1 MALTPFPPFVDLLD
15 KLDKSA
21 TPIDEID
28 VMGQLNSVLPDQM
41 ASLSLEERRGV
52 IADFE
57 GFRFQR
63 PHGSS
68 REPWGMYWSEMASMM
83 RADGTTIR
91 SPELAEVDD
100 DIVAHWI
107 AQSERYSHPVLVARY
122 SDLAWTI
129 GQYLRRPPKSAPAN
143 LHALSIDLPVALI
156 RRAVD
161 GYLDAVDRDL
171 HAEEHHAW
179 KFIERAMELT
189 AIVKDKERTKR
200 AKDMLYAQRDRFRA
214 LDASF
219 MWWRFDDIAWSQAKL
234 LQPDETEQKDAI
246 DFLEEVLAI
255 SANSTNPARFNP
267 HDATSAADRLDR
279 RRAQRKELDE
289 ARRAMRDAAR
299 AKEEL
304 AKMSDGMT
312 AIAHLEDLL
321 PRYRNAGMVEDVA
334 RIEALIRERAE
345 QAKGEMAT
353 FSVPMKLAQED
364 LDKWSATVLKGSL
377 TDGLRE
383 VALAGVVGDED
394 VHRQLKEF
402 AKQAPLWAMIST
414 SIMGDDGF
422 TQAMV
427 GSLEDDMDGRAIQHA
442 ANIFSWTAPWI
453 HYGLHAL
460 REKHQ
465 FGVEELLPIIR
476 ECGIFK
482 PERDPMLREGL
493 AAWLAGDATKAI
505 HVLVPQVEAALRDLL
520 AAIGA
525 PVTEPDHVNGGF
537 QMIGFG
543 KIINNAV
550 FKAKVPKYLRFHLR
564 ALYCD
569 SRGINL
575 RNVIAHGLA
584 SADLLTLGTANWVV
598 HTILTLS
605 LLRLKRKNG

>member
-1 MALTPFPPFVDLLD
+1 MALLPFKPFVDLLGA
-15 KLDKSA
+15 LDKESG
-21 TPIDEID
+21 PLDEID
-28 VMGQLNSVLPDQM
+28 VMGKLNALLPDKM
-41 ASLSLEERRGV
+41 TSLPPEERRGV
-52 IADFE
+52 IADFD

-68 REPWGMYWSEMASMM
+68 REPWGMYWSEMASMT
-83 RADGTTIR
+83 RADGTTIH
-91 SPELAEVDD
+91 SPEIAEVDD

-107 AQSERYSHPVLVARY
+107 AQSERYSHPILVARY

-129 GQYLRRPPKSAPAN
+129 GQYLRKPPKGAPAN
-143 LHALSIDLPVALI
+143 IQPLSIALPVALV
-156 RRAVD
+156 RRAVA
-161 GYLDAVDRDL
+161 GYLDSIERDL
-171 HAEEHHAW
+171 FAEEHHAW
-179 KFIERAMELT
+179 KFIERAMELS
-189 AIVKDKERTKR
+189 AIAKDAEPMKR
-200 AKDMLYAQRDRFRA
+200 AKAMLYALRNKLRT
-214 LDASF
+214 LDAGF
-219 MWWRFDDIAWSQAKL
+219 MWWRFDDIAWSQSKQ
-234 LQPDETEQKDAI
+234 LQLDEAEQQDAI
-246 DFLEEVLAI
+246 DFLEEILSI
-255 SANSTNPARFNP
+255 SANPATPARFNP
-267 HDATSAADRLDR
+267 HDAMSAADRLDR

-299 AKEEL
+299 AKEDL

-312 AIAHLEDLL
+312 AIAHFEDLL
-321 PRYRNAGMVEDVA
+321 PRYRNAGMVDDVA

-345 QAKGEMAT
+345 QARGEMAT
-353 FSVPMKLAQED
+353 FSVPMKLTQED

-377 TDGLRE
+377 ADGLRE
-383 VALAGVVGDED
+383 VALAGVVGDEA

-402 AKQAPLWAMIST
+402 AKQAPLWSMIST

-427 GSLEDDMDGRAIQHA
+427 GSLEDDLDGRAIQHA

-493 AAWLAGDATKAI
+493 AAWLTGDATKAI

-550 FKAKVPKYLRFHLR
+550 FKAQVPKDLRFHLR

-575 RNVIAHGLA
+575 RNVVAHGLA
-584 SADLLTLGTANWVV
+584 SADMLTLGTANWVI
-598 HTILTLS
+598 HTILTLG
-605 LLRLKRKNG
+605 LLRLKPKDV